1 MELYFIL
8 GFLGIMTLFIIFL
21 TVKLMQLNLS
31 KNNMS
36 SDLAR
41 LEALNRE
48 ESMRLRQE
56 LGQSLLQ
63 FNDSVRKSVSDRID
77 MMRNE
82 NTLNL
87 NQMRQTVE
95 NKMDQMRTENT
106 TKLEQMRSTVD
117 EKLHDTLEKRISE
130 SFSLVSERLEK
141 VHQGLGEMQSLAS
154 DVGGLKRVLTN
165 VKARGTWGE
174 VQLGALLEQM
184 LSAEQF
190 IKNAHIKENVQEVV
204 EYAVKL
210 PDGDVLIPIDSK
222 FPIEDYERL
231 ITATDNG
238 DINAIETAGNEL
250 EKRIK
255 LEAKRIADKYIYP
268 PKTTDFAI
276 MFLPTEGLY
285 AEIMR
290 RPGIAAD
297 IQNKYRVSIAGPS
310 TLGAFLNS
318 LQMGFRTLAIQKRSG
333 EVWQILNEVKVEF
346 EKYAGWVEKVKKNI
360 ELAHKTLDEAE
371 RRTRAV
377 NRKLKSVENHLIEEN
392 TSSELQQIP
401 QQLVDTYSEEFL
413 HSETGTLI

>member
-238 DINAIETAGNEL
+238 NINAIETAGNEL

-377 NRKLKSVENHLIEEN
+377 NRKLKSVENNLITDNVSPEI
-392 TSSELQQIP
+392 QQIP

>member
-377 NRKLKSVENHLIEEN
+377 NRKLKSVENNLITDNVSPEI
-392 TSSELQQIP
+392 QQIP
-401 QQLVDTYSEEFL
+401 QQLVDTYSDNIL
-413 HSETGTLI
+413 HTETGTLI

>member
-184 LSAEQF
+184 LSTEQF

>member
-1 MELYFIL
+1 MELYFIH

-48 ESMRLRQE
+48 EAMRLRQE

-184 LSAEQF
+184 LSTEQF

-377 NRKLKSVENHLIEEN
+377 NRKLKSVENNLITDNVSPEI
-392 TSSELQQIP
+392 QQIP

>member
-48 ESMRLRQE
+48 EAMRLRQE

-184 LSAEQF
+184 LSTEQF

-377 NRKLKSVENHLIEEN
+377 NRKLKSVENNLITDNVSPEI
-392 TSSELQQIP
+392 QQIP

>member
-377 NRKLKSVENHLIEEN
+377 NRKLKSVENHLITDNVSPEI
-392 TSSELQQIP
+392 QQIP
-401 QQLVDTYSEEFL
+401 QQLVDTYSDNIL
-413 HSETGTLI
+413 HTETGTLI